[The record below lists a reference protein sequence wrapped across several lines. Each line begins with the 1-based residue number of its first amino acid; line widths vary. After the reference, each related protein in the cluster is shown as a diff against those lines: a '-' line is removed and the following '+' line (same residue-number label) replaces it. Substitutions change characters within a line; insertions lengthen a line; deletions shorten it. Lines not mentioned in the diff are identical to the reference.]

1 VLFFSQVMK
10 QRASSLGLDGPL
22 LLISAVVVIGA
33 IMSILDTTIVNVAL
47 ETLSRDLHVGLGDV
61 QWVAT
66 GYLLAL
72 AVVIPLTGWMS
83 ERFGA
88 RRVWLTSVTLFVAGS
103 VLCGLAWDLP
113 SLIAFR
119 VLQGLGGGMVMPV
132 GMIVLTQT
140 AGPQRVGRVMS
151 IIGVPMLLGPV
162 IGPVLGGLIVD
173 HLSWRWIFFV
183 NVPIGALALVMGLRW
198 LPRVN
203 ASEHPGRLDWRG
215 LALLSPGLGLAV
227 FGLSETSA
235 SGGLGAL
242 QAWLPLVSGIGLI
255 AAFALHALRAPR
267 PLIDVRLFKV
277 PAFSASAAT
286 VLLFG
291 IAFFG
296 SMLLLPLFF
305 QVARG
310 ESALHAGL
318 LTAPQGLGA
327 ALTMP
332 IAGALTDRIGGGR
345 VAVVGIALA
354 VLTTLP
360 LALVQGSTSLFLVEG
375 VLFLRGV
382 ALGLSMMPSMAA
394 AYATLDRA
402 AVPRATSALNVIQR
416 VGGSIG
422 TAVLA
427 VVLSHQIVANVP
439 GATAGGGLEA
449 AGSIPQAARARLADP
464 LANAFGS
471 SFWWAVALTAIAIIP
486 AIILA
491 LTGRKRSDVAA
502 PAAVAGD

>member
-1 VLFFSQVMK
+1 MRK
-10 QRASSLGLDGPL
+10 HAAALGLDGDL
-22 LLISAVVVIGA
+22 LLISSVVVIGA

-47 ETLSRDLHVGLGDV
+47 ETLSRDLHVGLSNV

-132 GMIVLTQT
+132 GMIVLTQS

-151 IIGVPMLLGPV
+151 IVGVPMLLGPV

-183 NVPIGALALVMGLRW
+183 NVPIGALAVFMGLRW
-198 LPRVN
+198 LPKLN

-227 FGLSETSA
+227 FGLSETSTH
-235 SGGLGAL
+235 GGLAATA
-242 QAWLPLVSGIGLI
+242 AWLPLVAGLALI
-255 AAFALHALRAPR
+255 AAFALHALGAAR
-267 PLIDVRLFKV
+267 PLIDVRLFKI

-332 IAGALTDRIGGGR
+332 IAGMLTDKIGGGR
-345 VAVVGIALA
+345 VAVAGIALA
-354 VLTTLP
+354 VLTTVP

-375 VLFLRGV
+375 VLFLRGIS
-382 ALGLSMMPSMAA
+382 LGLSMMPSMAA
-394 AYATLDRA
+394 AYASMERA
-402 AVPRATSALNVIQR
+402 AIPRATSALNVIQR

-427 VVLSHQIVANVP
+427 VVLSHQIVDHIP
-439 GATAGGGLEA
+439 GAGAGGGLEA
-449 AGSIPQAARARLADP
+449 VGSIPPAARAQLADP
-464 LANAFGS
+464 LAQAFGGA
-471 SFWWAVALTAIAIIP
+471 FWWAVALTAVAIVP
-486 AIILA
+486 AIVLA
-491 LTGRKRSDVAA
+491 LVGRRQQDAA
-502 PAAVAGD
+502 PAAAVAAD